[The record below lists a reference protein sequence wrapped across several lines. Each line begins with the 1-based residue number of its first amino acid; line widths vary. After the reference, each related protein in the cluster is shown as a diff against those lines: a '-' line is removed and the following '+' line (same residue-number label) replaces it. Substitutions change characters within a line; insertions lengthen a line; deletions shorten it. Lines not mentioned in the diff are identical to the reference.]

1 MQLGEFKKYI
11 ESFPEGTMFDFSIS
25 EPFSWRGSYCEP
37 AFSLSKKQSSREDI
51 LKNVELALTN
61 TFHGYKGG
69 DYKFRES
76 DYINFESEW
85 RSWSDG
91 GYTQQWIED
100 LTEDDTRTQEE
111 KLIKL
116 MFK

>member
-1 MQLGEFKKYI
+1 MQLGEFKKHI
-11 ESFPEGTMFDFSIS
+11 ESFPKGTIFDFSIS
-25 EPFSWRGSYCEP
+25 EPFSWRGDYCEP
-37 AFSLSKKQSSREDI
+37 AFSLSKAPSNREDI
-51 LKNVELALTN
+51 LKNIELALTN

-69 DYKFRES
+69 NYKFIES

-91 GYTQQWIED
+91 GYTNQWIED
-100 LTEDDTRTQEE
+100 LSEDDSRTKEE